1 MDDDFKQDELSA
13 EDLAILQ
20 AFDEMDLGVREVDRS
35 EKDIPTHTPTE
46 QEKGAEFL
54 APEEMLAIFVGE
66 ADEDITTIRQTLQQ
80 LDSDD
85 HVDTALLRVLQR
97 TAHKLKGTTGAVGCT
112 AMSTIALHM
121 EELVKLIANGTTAPI
136 IGLNALVQ
144 TVHALETTLN
154 SLVTYGEE
162 SSTPL
167 IELEA
172 EYKAL
177 NIVIASKLAARQA
190 YATEIEE
197 ERGEETPVRAPF
209 NAIVEASPAGGI
221 PQESLTPHASMRV
234 MRVDV
239 ERFEQLILHTEELA
253 ELSSPLESAQV
264 EVEKALQELHTAQA
278 RLRHLEALVSA
289 QLMTKNATATV
300 EQNGNDERPTS
311 SLVARILDESAQRTG
326 QFYQRKSRFQ
336 PRTKKATD
344 SLQWDEL
351 EIDRFTENDVLAHSL
366 GEAIAD
372 VATASSQLRAAF
384 AQLSRI
390 TRQHIDQATNVRD
403 DTLLLSLAPI
413 STLVPRI
420 ERTVMMSALAQQQRV
435 LFEVE
440 GETTEI
446 DQEILEE
453 LKEPLAQLVRT
464 CTTYGSQTTA
474 EAGAEVQA
482 DSPHRV
488 WLHVHAVGNEV
499 TIEVGFSMTVG
510 GGAVSEAQEA
520 MRRLNG
526 SMLARRNSLG
536 GISFHLRLPRSQGA
550 IPGFL
555 VCVGR
560 RSVVVPF
567 TQVQRIEPSKENL
580 AEPLY
585 TLNSLLGFP
594 LGQALPESARPV
606 LILQADTSPL
616 AVQVDAI
623 LGEVKLVVKPL
634 APHLQRQGIAGTA
647 IDGMGDILLFVD
659 LPELINHYEM
669 LETTLKIA
677 AIRTHGIQSHYSTQK
692 RPSILV
698 ADDSVYIRQSL
709 RRTLS
714 HAGYEV
720 READDGMKT
729 LERMLDRPPDALLL
743 DVEMPN
749 LNGYDVLIMMRV
761 YPELAKV
768 KTIMLTSRTSEK
780 HRARAR
786 ELGAHVFLTKPCPQD
801 VLLETIRSLI
811 ELRAG

>member
-20 AFDEMDLGVREVDRS
+20 AFDEMDLGGGEVDRS
-35 EKDIPTHTPTE
+35 EKDIPAHAPTE
-46 QEKGAEFL
+46 QEKGTEFL

-80 LDSDD
+80 LDPDG
-85 HVDTALLRVLQR
+85 HIDTARLRVLQR

-121 EELVKLIANGTTAPI
+121 EELVKLIANGTIAPI
-136 IGLNALVQ
+136 IGLNALVR

-162 SSTPL
+162 SSTHL

-177 NIVIASKLAARQA
+177 NIVITSKLAARQA

-197 ERGEETPVRAPF
+197 ERGEE
-209 NAIVEASPAGGI
+209 
-221 PQESLTPHASMRV
+221 ASMRV

-289 QLMTKNATATV
+289 QLIAKNANATMG
-300 EQNGNDERPTS
+300 QNGSDERPTS

-336 PRTKKATD
+336 PRTKQATD
-344 SLQWDEL
+344 LLQWDEL

-420 ERTVMMSALAQQQRV
+420 ERTVMASALAQQQGV

-446 DQEILEE
+446 DQEILEQ

-464 CTTYGSQTTA
+464 CTANGAQTTA
-474 EAGAEVQA
+474 EAGVEAQA

-488 WLHVHAVGNEV
+488 WLHVHAVGNEA

-526 SMLARRNSLG
+526 SVLARRNSVG

-550 IPGFL
+550 VPGFL

-567 TQVQRIEPSKENL
+567 SQVQRIELGKENL

-594 LGQALPESARPV
+594 MGQALPEKARPV
-606 LILQADTSPL
+606 LILQADASPL

-623 LGEVKLVVKPL
+623 LGEVNLVVKPL

-669 LETTLKIA
+669 LETTLKVA
-677 AIRTHGIQSHYSTQK
+677 AIRTGGTQSHYSAQK
-692 RPSILV
+692 QPSILV

-729 LERMLDRPPDALLL
+729 LECMLDRPPDALLL

-749 LNGYDVLIMMRV
+749 VNGYDVLVMMRV

-786 ELGAHVFLTKPCPQD
+786 ELGARAFLTKPCPQD
-801 VLLETIRSLI
+801 VLLETIRSLL
-811 ELRAG
+811 ELYAGS